1 MQFRVISSANVL
13 NIFAESC
20 DAGKF
25 FDPTDGCQPCP
36 VDTYSPAANK
46 LAECTPCPKGKG
58 VAAGL
63 GAGRDA
69 CEWSEFIQ
77 TDSFSPMPLKDLA
90 TTVKICHAFS
100 YRDKLSRHSPITGW
114 ARGVPVIRVFYDILG
129 TCTKLH
135 ESRGCVS

>member
-36 VDTYSPAANK
+36 VHTYSPADNK

-77 TDSFSPMPLKDLA
+77 TDSFSPMPLKDLT
-90 TTVKICHAFS
+90 TTVKMCHAFS
-100 YRDKLSRHSPITGW
+100 DRDKLSCLSP
-114 ARGVPVIRVFYDILG
+114 LG
-129 TCTKLH
+129 P
-135 ESRGCVS
+135 EGSQ